1 MSDIVPFDKTTTQTI
16 VRFDLD
22 IIELQLYASA
32 TFRVLCYDIN
42 DKLIDTK
49 FVELEGNA
57 YNNWGNDD
65 EYVVQYV
72 ATVLGFTI
80 VP

>member
-1 MSDIVPFDKTTTQTI
+1 MSDIVPVDKTTTQTI

-42 DKLIDTK
+42 DKLIDVEEVFKKERVPLSTK
-49 FVELEGNA
+49 DPETIRIVNLMLEK
-57 YNNWGNDD
+57 D
-65 EYVVQYV
+65 
-72 ATVLGFTI
+72 
-80 VP
+80 